1 MPQKNVFKINEVVAN
16 SPEEGLPAC
25 NWLLLG
31 VLDITLDGRII
42 YLGITS
48 GTPTVT
54 LVLGSPFPAQPEQEG
69 ERRISG

>member
-16 SPEEGLPAC
+16 SLEEGLPAC

-31 VLDITLDGRII
+31 VLDITLDGRI

-54 LVLGSPFPAQPEQEG
+54 LVLGSPFPAQTEQEG